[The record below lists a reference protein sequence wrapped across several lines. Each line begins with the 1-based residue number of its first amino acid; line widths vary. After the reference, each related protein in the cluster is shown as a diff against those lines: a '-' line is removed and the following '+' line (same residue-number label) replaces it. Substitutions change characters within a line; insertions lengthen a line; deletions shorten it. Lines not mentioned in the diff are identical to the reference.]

1 MEFKYKAKVDK
12 KWLKGRSLT
21 DHKEDATE
29 FETES
34 EPTQIINKLKR
45 DGKIPQ
51 KATIKIVKRRESA
64 VDILGDIDA
73 VKVRS
78 CLTLFDAV
86 SPDDIFQEVLDAFYG
101 GTYDKKTLDFM

>member
-21 DHKEDATE
+21 DKKEDATE

-45 DGKIPQ
+45 DGKVPQ
-51 KATIKIVKRRESA
+51 RAVIKIVKRRESTDLNYKTIYREA
-64 VDILGDIDA
+64 SLKMKVD
-73 VKVRS
+73 
-78 CLTLFDAV
+78 
-86 SPDDIFQEVLDAFYG
+86 E
-101 GTYDKKTLDFM
+101 

>member
-34 EPTQIINKLKR
+34 EPTQIINKL
-45 DGKIPQ
+45 
-51 KATIKIVKRRESA
+51 TRRVHISMRLPGEHRTSE
-64 VDILGDIDA
+64 
-73 VKVRS
+73 KHWRKSRS
-78 CLTLFDAV
+78 
-86 SPDDIFQEVLDAFYG
+86 IFQAWALIQIQRLLSPAAARRP
-101 GTYDKKTLDFM
+101 